1 MKYLNRDEAVK
12 FAFRLLSKKG
22 RERYG
27 HYLVEGMHT
36 VSESVVS
43 GAVVVCIL
51 HSENRYVDLTSNIS
65 KGGIQVFSYPEK
77 LLRPLSDAITPQLI
91 FALIKRDE
99 PVYSGMLTQPEA
111 RILILES
118 LQDPGNTGTII
129 RTAEALGYDAVFYN
143 KGTVDIYNT
152 KVLRSMQGSH
162 FHIPVI
168 KSDVIN
174 LISLLKKNRFRIYGS
189 SPGQGSVSYRSVS
202 PEKKFAVI
210 VGNEAKGIDPAVL
223 AICDRNLFIDMRGN
237 TESLNVSIA
246 AAILMAHLYP

>member
-1 MKYLNRDEAVK
+1 
-12 FAFRLLSKKG
+12 
-22 RERYG
+22 
-27 HYLVEGMHT
+27 
-36 VSESVVS
+36 
-43 GAVVVCIL
+43 
-51 HSENRYVDLTSNIS
+51 
-65 KGGIQVFSYPEK
+65 
-77 LLRPLSDAITPQLI
+77 
-91 FALIKRDE
+91 
-99 PVYSGMLTQPEA
+99 MLTQPEA

-202 PEKKFAVI
+202 PEKNSRLLLVMRL
-210 VGNEAKGIDPAVL
+210 KGLIQLCLPFVTE
-223 AICDRNLFIDMRGN
+223 ICLLICAETQNRSTYPLRQQFLWPTFIPDTDLSTVPPVR
-237 TESLNVSIA
+237 LC
-246 AAILMAHLYP
+246 

>member
-1 MKYLNRDEAVK
+1 VKNFNRDEAVK

-22 RERYG
+22 RERSG
-27 HYLVEGMHT
+27 HYLAEGVHT
-36 VSESVVS
+36 VSESVIS
-43 GAVVVCIL
+43 GARVVCIL
-51 HSENRYVDLTSNIS
+51 RSENRFEEITRSISND
-65 KGGIQVFSYPEK
+65 GIPVFSYPEK
-77 LLRPLSDAITPQLI
+77 LLRPLSDAVTPQLI
-91 FALIKRDE
+91 FALIEKDE
-99 PVYSGMLTQPEA
+99 PVYTGMLTQPEA

-129 RTAEALGYDAVFYN
+129 RTAEALGYNAVFYN
-143 KGTVDIYNT
+143 KGTVDIYNA

-168 KSDVIN
+168 KADVIS
-174 LISLLKKNRFRIYGS
+174 LINQLKKSEFRIYGS

-202 PEKKFAVI
+202 PEKRFAVI
-210 VGNEAKGIDPAVL
+210 VGNEANGIHPSVL

-237 TESLNVSIA
+237 TESLNVSVA